1 MSSNHNLLNSKFRKL
16 LESVSYKFIFGAYRP
31 QQPKVSVII
40 ITYNHSK
47 YISSC
52 LEGVLKQITNFSIEC
67 LVGDDF
73 SNDGT
78 SSILSNFEEQNKN
91 LIFHI
96 RRNTNLGQLTGNG
109 RLNLLHSLS
118 LASGKFIAICDGDDF
133 WTDPYK
139 LQKQVDYLE
148 ANPDVSCCATRFNE
162 IDNGT
167 IKKTLFPSHK
177 NIIKHDLESVL
188 NSNWSPIQTLTMV
201 FRSDILKP
209 KLHLLANKRIYAGD
223 YTMTVLLA
231 LKGEIHVLPDNT
243 GNKRVDSGGVWE
255 SLHDSLKCRKLI
267 ETMDETAKLIPFKYK
282 KLVANRINHHAD
294 YLLQN
299 VSTNGPR
306 LIKTSI
312 ILLKLHLRNLGMA
325 TLCCK
330 YIFNFTRVK
339 LGRLKPQFW

>member
-1 MSSNHNLLNSKFRKL
+1 MP
-16 LESVSYKFIFGAYRP
+16 ESL
-31 QQPKVSVII
+31 VSVCIASFNQEEFISDCLTSVLTQKTNFEFEII
-40 ITYNHSK
+40 IGDDASTDNTQHIIRITCKNKKNCKIVLREKNLGCPFNGLDIWAKANSK
-47 YISSC
+47 YI
-52 LEGVLKQITNFSIEC
+52 
-67 LVGDDF
+67 
-73 SNDGT
+73 
-78 SSILSNFEEQNKN
+78 
-91 LIFHI
+91 
-96 RRNTNLGQLTGNG
+96 
-109 RLNLLHSLS
+109 
-118 LASGKFIAICDGDDF
+118 AIVDGDDY

-243 GNKRVDSGGVWE
+243 GNKRVDSGGV
-255 SLHDSLKCRKLI
+255 
-267 ETMDETAKLIPFKYK
+267 
-282 KLVANRINHHAD
+282 
-294 YLLQN
+294 
-299 VSTNGPR
+299 
-306 LIKTSI
+306 
-312 ILLKLHLRNLGMA
+312 
-325 TLCCK
+325 
-330 YIFNFTRVK
+330 
-339 LGRLKPQFW
+339 

>member
-1 MSSNHNLLNSKFRKL
+1 MLNILNFSYNHEEYLNTCLK
-16 LESVSYKFIFGAYRP
+16 SVSNQIFD
-31 QQPKVSVII
+31 S
-40 ITYNHSK
+40 TFH
-47 YISSC
+47 C
-52 LEGVLKQITNFSIEC
+52 LIA
-67 LVGDDF
+67 DDC
-73 SNDGT
+73 SND
-78 SSILSNFEEQNKN
+78 SSPQIIEHFTKRFPDSFSYIKRQE
-91 LIFHI
+91 
-96 RRNTNLGQLTGNG
+96 NLGKFTGGNG
-109 RLNLLHSLS
+109 RYNGLHAYS
-118 LASGKFIAICDGDDF
+118 LAKAKYIAVLDGDDY

-148 ANPDVSCCATRFNE
+148 ANPNVSCCATRFSAVKGN
-162 IDNGT
+162 
-167 IKKTLFPSHK
+167 KKVPSGFPSHK
-177 NIIKHDLESVL
+177 MIIKHDLESVL

-201 FRSDILKP
+201 FRTDILKP

-267 ETMDETAKLIPFKYK
+267 ETIDETAKLIPFKYK
-282 KLVANRINHHAD
+282 KLIANRINHHAD
-294 YLLQN
+294 YLLQS
-299 VSTNGPR
+299 VATNGR
-306 LIKTSI
+306 DLFKISI
-312 ILLKLHLRNLGMA
+312 FLLNLHLRNLAMA